1 MKTVEKKLSI
11 SDYITIGSMLF
22 GLFFGAG
29 NLIFPVHLGQEA
41 GAQVFWANSGF
52 LITAIGLPFLG
63 VMAIG
68 LTQSEGVFQ
77 LASHVNRPYA
87 YVFTILLYLVIG
99 PLYAVPRLATTSFE
113 IGLAPFVP
121 QKYTFFTLI
130 CFNIVFFI
138 VAFLL
143 ARKPAKLFDYIGRIL
158 NPLFLILLSILLI
171 RTFMHPMGHV
181 SDATVQASYQ
191 ENAFFKGFV
200 EGYNTLDA
208 LASLAFGIIIV
219 TTIRNRGVKN
229 PNTIAKDTIKSGT
242 ISILAMG
249 LIYSLLAYMGTKS
262 LGVFSL
268 SDNGGIALAEIAA
281 HYFGG
286 FGSVILALIVI
297 LACLKTAIGLIS
309 AFSETFEEMFPSQ
322 KYLTYAILVSILA
335 CLVASVGLTKIIQ
348 FSIPILMFIYPL
360 AMTLILLS
368 LVGNFFKQ
376 DPRVYQTVTY
386 FTLIASIIDAVNA
399 SPAFIKES
407 ALGQLLISFG
417 EKWLPL
423 FSIGMGWIL
432 PATLGLVIGLIWH
445 SLSKNKR

>member
-1 MKTVEKKLSI
+1 
-11 SDYITIGSMLF
+11 
-22 GLFFGAG
+22 
-29 NLIFPVHLGQEA
+29 
-41 GAQVFWANSGF
+41 ANSGF

-87 YVFTILLYLVIG
+87 YVFTILVYLVIG

-229 PNTIAKDTIKSGT
+229 PNTIAKDT
-242 ISILAMG
+242 
-249 LIYSLLAYMGTKS
+249 
-262 LGVFSL
+262 
-268 SDNGGIALAEIAA
+268 
-281 HYFGG
+281 
-286 FGSVILALIVI
+286 
-297 LACLKTAIGLIS
+297 
-309 AFSETFEEMFPSQ
+309 
-322 KYLTYAILVSILA
+322 
-335 CLVASVGLTKIIQ
+335 
-348 FSIPILMFIYPL
+348 
-360 AMTLILLS
+360 
-368 LVGNFFKQ
+368 
-376 DPRVYQTVTY
+376 
-386 FTLIASIIDAVNA
+386 
-399 SPAFIKES
+399 
-407 ALGQLLISFG
+407 
-417 EKWLPL
+417 
-423 FSIGMGWIL
+423 
-432 PATLGLVIGLIWH
+432 
-445 SLSKNKR
+445 